1 MMAKHS
7 RRSRGRGP
15 TEQRTNFVAKIDAES
30 SLSDEFDCYKLTF
43 RTARVVHPQTA
54 RHIAT
59 ATLTNVCRCRLEG
72 GYTSVRR
79 KSSWDEGGRG
89 EQRRRRRGRKA
100 FKNRLPPFVRSNSER
115 NFPWA
120 SAIGDWLRPP
130 ACLPGWPTDW
140 GRRESETRTPAAA
153 AATEAQGRLGCRLP
167 RAGIRRTDGR
177 RTMHYLRLRI
187 RRARGNGR
195 EGTERGAHP
204 RDENSGR
211 MPTYL
216 PTPSSRGNFRSG
228 RRSGKG
234 LRIYRETRNR
244 VRART

>member
-1 MMAKHS
+1 MYVDVDWREDIRPSVERAAGM
-7 RRSRGRGP
+7 R
-15 TEQRTNFVAKIDAES
+15 
-30 SLSDEFDCYKLTF
+30 
-43 RTARVVHPQTA
+43 ARA
-54 RHIAT
+54 R
-59 ATLTNVCRCRLEG
+59 
-72 GYTSVRR
+72 
-79 KSSWDEGGRG
+79 GGRG
-89 EQRRRRRGRKA
+89 EQRRRRGRKA
-100 FKNRLPPFVRSNSER
+100 FKNRLPPFVRSFELGEELPLGER
-115 NFPWA
+115 DRRLE
-120 SAIGDWLRPP
+120 GCVP

-216 PTPSSRGNFRSG
+216 PTPSSKGNFRSE

-244 VRART
+244 VRTHA